1 MKHLK
6 REKNITRNKY
16 TNKNKPIEKSENTY
30 LQICMASNLWYISML
45 LPTTMSPYKAAA
57 FKVSWSFLIS
67 ELNQAKKLQE
77 TLNVAALV
85 IPYGCCSI
93 L

>member
-1 MKHLK
+1 
-6 REKNITRNKY
+6 
-16 TNKNKPIEKSENTY
+16 
-30 LQICMASNLWYISML
+30 MASPPTAGMPEISEIL
-45 LPTTMSPYKAAA
+45 LPSSSLKEYLYVQYGGQSYAA